1 MKKLM
6 AMVIALIMVLSA
18 AAIAEVNPADVK
30 IGIMQYVPHVAL
42 DSAAEGFIAC
52 LQENGYAD
60 ADIELQNA
68 QADASN
74 LSTIADQFIADGKD
88 LVLAIATPAVQTMAG
103 KTTEIPILGTA
114 VTDYEVA
121 RLVESNEAPGY
132 NVSGT
137 SDMNPVA
144 DQIAL
149 LLEFVPDAKTIGVI
163 YASNEDN
170 SILQAQMAKDAIE
183 EAGLEYTEVT
193 VTSTNEVQQAMQ
205 QIVSECDAIYLPTD
219 NIMASSM
226 SIVYGVTL
234 ESKTPV
240 ICGESGM
247 VTSGGLATLGINYYD
262 LGYQTG
268 LMAIRILEGE
278 DISTMPVEFAS
289 GFDYCV
295 NATVAEEIG
304 IEIPAAYAEY
314 TVTMD

>member
-6 AMVIALIMVLSA
+6 AIAIALVLMLSA
-18 AAIAEVNPADVK
+18 AAMAEVNPADVK

-60 ADIELQNA
+60 AQIELQNA
-68 QADASN
+68 QGDASN
-74 LSTIADQFIADGKD
+74 LTTIADQFIANDVD
-88 LVLAIATPAVQTMAG
+88 LVLAIATPAVQAMAG

-132 NVSGT
+132 NISGT

-149 LLEFVPDAKTIGVI
+149 LQELVPEAKTIGVM

-183 EAGLEYTEVT
+183 ALGLEYKEVT
-193 VTSTNEVQQAMQ
+193 VTSTNEVQQGMQ
-205 QIVSECDAIYLPTD
+205 QIVSECDAVYLPTD

-247 VTSGGLATLGINYYD
+247 VTGGGLATLGINYYD

-268 LMAIRILEGE
+268 LMAIRVLEGE
-278 DISTMPVEFAS
+278 DVSTMPVEFAN
-289 GFDYCV
+289 GFDYCM
-295 NATVAEEIG
+295 NATVAAELS
-304 IEIPAAYAEY
+304 IEIPEAYAEY
-314 TVTMD
+314 TITMD

>member
-6 AMVIALIMVLSA
+6 AIAIALVLMLSA
-18 AAIAEVNPADVK
+18 AAMAELNPADVK

-60 ADIELQNA
+60 AQIELQNA
-68 QADASN
+68 QGDASN
-74 LSTIADQFIADGKD
+74 LTTIADQFIANDVD
-88 LVLAIATPAVQTMAG
+88 LVLAIATPAVQAMAG

-132 NVSGT
+132 NISGT

-149 LLEFVPDAKTIGVI
+149 LQELVPEAKTIGVM

-183 EAGLEYTEVT
+183 ALGLEYKEVT
-193 VTSTNEVQQAMQ
+193 VTSTNEVQQGMQ
-205 QIVSECDAIYLPTD
+205 QIVSECDAVYLPTD

-247 VTSGGLATLGINYYD
+247 VTGGGLATLGINYYD

-268 LMAIRILEGE
+268 LMAIRVLEGE
-278 DISTMPVEFAS
+278 DVSTMPVEFAN
-289 GFDYCV
+289 GFDYCM
-295 NATVAEEIG
+295 NATVAAELS
-304 IEIPAAYAEY
+304 IEIPEAYAEY
-314 TVTMD
+314 TITMD